1 MHFLYVKIP
10 TLNKPGH
17 QTHQLEDKVDQ
28 ILKDTGVGSV
38 AGWGDSLGV
47 ARPDGTRPVAYTR
60 IDVDVL
66 DLARSRALLQANLP
80 SIGAPTGTEI
90 HYTVH
95 NRHYKDSYFEPTW
108 LLEQPIT

>member
-10 TLNKPGH
+10 TLNNALH

-28 ILKDTGVGSV
+28 ILKETGMGAV

-66 DLARSRALLQANLP
+66 NLASARALLQANLP

-90 HYTVH
+90 HYTIDY
-95 NRHYKDSYFEPTW
+95 RHYKDRYVEPEW
-108 LLEQPIT
+108 LLDQRGT